1 MTLTRDELESE
12 LHKVDELIALL
23 SVSDS
28 FVEDLVASYAYRK
41 TLLAALGVRPSNRAQ
56 TIADLD
62 LWRKAVARTDP
73 RTDIDAESPFNLM

>member
-12 LHKVDELIALL
+12 LRKVDESIARL

-41 TLLAALGVRPSNRAQ
+41 TLLAALADRPPNRAQ
-56 TIADLD
+56 TLADLD
-62 LWRKAVARTDP
+62 LWRKAVTRAAP
-73 RTDIDAESPFNLM
+73 RTDIDAEGPFNLI